1 MNKEFFILVII
12 NDGENIYQLQTS
24 KGKSYL
30 FKDVVSTERFMCKKY
45 PQFTG
50 SIRALLLNFQNIFWN
65 VVDKELYYSNYFN
78 VKKPMDVKGW
88 KQIYSTGNQIKDYIN
103 IMKSFNLDYSNEEI
117 DIKQDFLENIKNLQS
132 ILK

>member
-1 MNKEFFILVII
+1 
-12 NDGENIYQLQTS
+12 
-24 KGKSYL
+24 
-30 FKDVVSTERFMCKKY
+30 
-45 PQFTG
+45 
-50 SIRALLLNFQNIFWN
+50 LLNFQNIFWN

>member
-1 MNKEFFILVII
+1 MNKEFFILIRI

-30 FKDVVSTERFMCKKY
+30 FKDVVSTERFVCKKY

-65 VVDKELYYSNYFN
+65 IIDKELYYSNYLN
-78 VKKPMDVKGW
+78 VKNPMDAKGW
-88 KQIYSTGNQIKDYIN
+88 KQIHSTGNQTKDYVN